1 MASNSLTVRRSSAL
15 GRFGLD
21 RATGNAIATIQAGA
35 FLERA
40 GNEAQRSLVLGRMSD
55 IGAATHHALEEGDA
69 IVGDL
74 MSRVESN
81 PFAAKALSGIAED
94 GVRGLRRELRR
105 LNEGF

>member
-1 MASNSLTVRRSSAL
+1 MSNIVPARRSSAL

-21 RATGNAIATIQAGA
+21 RATGNAVATIQSGA

-40 GNEAQRSLVLGRMSD
+40 GDEAQRQLVLARMGD
-55 IGAATHHALEEGDA
+55 IGAATRYALEEGDG

-74 MSRVESN
+74 MSRVETN
-81 PFAAKALSGIAED
+81 PFAAKALGGIAED

-105 LNEGF
+105 LSEGF